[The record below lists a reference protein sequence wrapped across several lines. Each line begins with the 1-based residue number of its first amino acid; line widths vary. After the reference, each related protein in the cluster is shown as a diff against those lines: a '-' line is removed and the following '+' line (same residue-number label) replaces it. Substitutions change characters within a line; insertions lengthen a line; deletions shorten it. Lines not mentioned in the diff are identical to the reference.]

1 MIDFNLLQE
10 YLKIY
15 FKNLIE
21 YIKKYNTSLFYI
33 SLFVVIL
40 VSIALYISFKVKNK
54 NGIDKMVELDELGDS
69 NSINESG
76 KTATVYM
83 FSTDWCPICNHAQPE
98 WNKFERE
105 IKKKYDFVNPK
116 MIDCEDIK
124 NQKLVKKYDIKGYP
138 TIKLVY
144 NNKVHDYEARV
155 NKERLEQF
163 VTEIIEDN

>member
-10 YLKIY
+10 YLIIY
-15 FKNLIE
+15 FKNLND
-21 YIKKYNTSLFYI
+21 YIKKYNTSLFFI
-33 SLFVVIL
+33 SLFVIIL
-40 VSIALYISFKVKNK
+40 VSIALYIGFKVKNK
-54 NGIDKMVELDELGDS
+54 NGLDEMVELDELGDS
-69 NSINESG
+69 KSANESG
-76 KTATVYM
+76 KIATVYM
-83 FSTDWCPICNHAQPE
+83 FYTDWCPICNQAEPE
-98 WNKFERE
+98 WSNFEKE

-116 MIDCEDIK
+116 KIDCEDIK
-124 NQKLVKKYDIKGYP
+124 NKKIVNKYDIKGYP